1 MNYTYQI
8 VPVILL
14 LLFGGTLRA
23 QTDYQSLYGPV
34 PERLIAETHWRYAY
48 ALHVESNTI
57 IHKAEEYYDYYLWLR
72 YDYSYQEYLNGKL
85 SRGNW
90 SLDHRTL
97 FYSFKHIQKFEIA
110 EAGKRILVL
119 EFNQPNARGT
129 YQYHFVRVNSADAPF
144 ERPANELPEVLV
156 EELIEGERK
165 SKRFVFSKRKRKKR
179 RDEAAAELAG
189 NGKKIQ
195 IELIGG
201 GFYGGVDPVLKDFI
215 QIKSDGR
222 LVKEFQ
228 SVHNGLVVTKRTIP
242 RAELEQFAEFIVGQ
256 DFFESERM
264 FDCDSPLCD
273 RRKRLKPTPIPL
285 RLAVTYGDRTK
296 VITISVYGRD
306 EHNVRYVAYPRSI
319 DNIIDA
325 IRKMADRPEQL
336 TRR

>member
-1 MNYTYQI
+1 MNYTQLFTTAAMLLWCG
-8 VPVILL
+8 ILS
-14 LLFGGTLRA
+14 A
-23 QTDYQSLYGPV
+23 QVTDYNSLYGPV

-72 YDYSYQEYLNGKL
+72 YDYTYQEYLNGKL

-90 SLDHRTL
+90 SLDNRTL
-97 FYSFKHIQKFEIA
+97 YYSFKHIQKFEIA
-110 EAGKRILVL
+110 EAGKRTLVL

-129 YQYHFVRVNSADAPF
+129 YQYHFVRVNSTDAPF

-156 EELIEGERK
+156 EELIESQKK

-179 RDEAAAELAG
+179 RAEEAAALVG

-215 QIKSDGR
+215 QIKTDGR

-242 RAELEQFAEFIVGQ
+242 RAELEQFAEFIVNQ
-256 DFFESERM
+256 DFFESDRM

-273 RRKRLKPTPIPL
+273 KRKRMKPTPIPL

-296 VITISVYGRD
+296 VITISIYGRD
-306 EHNVRYVAYPRSI
+306 EHNVRYVEYPRSI

-325 IRKMADRPEQL
+325 VRKMADRPEQL